1 MVADPRRLVKNGFVF
16 SSLLLLRTVQ
26 WVVHTV
32 THTVVLR
39 RPHPLQ
45 LCSCFSFFFLF
56 FFLHTVLTGL
66 LIYVPTSSRAGIGA
80 LLCMV
85 AVANLNYFHPH
96 KNPILFW
103 LTQLSFMTTGAK
115 YVMALLLSAGNAE
128 GGGESSTNCNQYITE
143 DACAKHSTE
152 CIWDASEICTSPLI
166 GTILIS
172 LDVVF
177 MASSLLA
184 IPTALFLLKKRFEKH
199 NAHSNNDVVIYP
211 AINTTRRSPK
221 FAALLE
227 SHKARLDQAVLVNQV
242 GRIGK
247 LGRVKSKRTK
257 KVEEIENNHES
268 SRAASLAAI
277 RTRQTQ
283 ARERLNTRRRSRTA
297 TSRNVKAAKIEK
309 EPTAAAAELNLLEL
323 QCAAQRSGGEETC
336 HLRWHAPL
344 W

>member
-1 MVADPRRLVKNGFVF
+1 M
-16 SSLLLLRTVQ
+16 SLNR
-26 WVVHTV
+26 
-32 THTVVLR
+32 
-39 RPHPLQ
+39 
-45 LCSCFSFFFLF
+45 
-56 FFLHTVLTGL
+56 
-66 LIYVPTSSRAGIGA
+66 
-80 LLCMV
+80 
-85 AVANLNYFHPH
+85 
-96 KNPILFW
+96 
-103 LTQLSFMTTGAK
+103 
-115 YVMALLLSAGNAE
+115 
-128 GGGESSTNCNQYITE
+128 
-143 DACAKHSTE
+143 
-152 CIWDASEICTSPLI
+152 
-166 GTILIS
+166 
-172 LDVVF
+172 
-177 MASSLLA
+177 
-184 IPTALFLLKKRFEKH
+184 KRFEKQ

-309 EPTAAAAELNLLEL
+309 EPTAAAAELNYLSTLAEPIDYEKAV
-323 QCAAQRSGGEETC
+323 AAGITPNAPSHDKQVDVARQWLTKKGQKGVLRLISGGKRAVETVTGDEF
-336 HLRWHAPL
+336 LNVNRLVGLLAKLKVDNPKRLLLTISVEIDRIQTKAFMSWVFDDATGTRTT
-344 W
+344 